1 MKHFFVVILLIT
13 PVYLVAINNN
23 NRIDARSKTSF
34 RNKLAKIITYSFKD
48 YYIFN
53 CIIFLAGLQVRNA
66 AYKYQHQT
74 MLDRSGEKVFMEII
88 GVVSGM
94 MGIYDFLTKTPGISD
109 DQIKQGFNDVQQ
121 QLNTIQNMI
130 DQTISL
136 IVDTSIRNQ
145 YVTTERVITESLRC
159 YNAYTSMT
167 APDDVAYWQSE
178 FL

>member
-1 MKHFFVVILLIT
+1 
-13 PVYLVAINNN
+13 
-23 NRIDARSKTSF
+23 
-34 RNKLAKIITYSFKD
+34 
-48 YYIFN
+48 
-53 CIIFLAGLQVRNA
+53 
-66 AYKYQHQT
+66 
-74 MLDRSGEKVFMEII
+74 MEII

-94 MGIYDFLTKTPGISD
+94 MSIYDFLTKTPGITD

-130 DQTISL
+130 DQTIGL

-167 APDDVAYWQSE
+167 APEDLAYWQGE
-178 FL
+178 FLKWGSFLRESVSFLLDGMLGRGIIAGDILEAIVITNKVKTLCLYL